1 MKELAPPSNRVM
13 TVADVRASSTRDP
26 RADYLA
32 LAILILVGLAA
43 LSRGTLVALVEI
55 AVYLVRSRA
64 G

>member
-1 MKELAPPSNRVM
+1 M